1 MPLTFRE
8 MQLWFDEDNKPLSE
22 IITTILRNGY
32 YVDMLSV
39 LEDDDITPVQ
49 NYNLV
54 AEYLT
59 QLFGFPNDPNYMTAD
74 SESYSAGYED
84 LIPDAGPWLLF
95 IRHQNARDSDD
106 LDGKLYPIWQ
116 EGKSDEDEIDGFFLH
131 IEAQH
136 GQLPDHVIRILFL
149 NTKHQE
155 ASNGDYWVAFV
166 GTFPLNTQGTI
177 IDMADDGPEYLDQ
190 PVVLDIFM
198 DLIVAGA
205 KKPFIPNPLS
215 FIINYTYRSPNRVN

>member
-1 MPLTFRE
+1 MPLTYQE
-8 MQLWFDEDNKPLSE
+8 MQLWFDEKNRPLSE
-22 IITTILRNGY
+22 IITTIMGNGY
-32 YVDMLSV
+32 YADILSV
-39 LEDDDITPVQ
+39 REEDDETAVQ

-59 QLFGFPNDPNYMTAD
+59 QLFGFPNDPNYITAD
-74 SESYSAGYED
+74 SESYEAGYED

-116 EGKSDEDEIDGFFLH
+116 EGKSDEDEVDGFFLH
-131 IEAQH
+131 IEAQQ

-149 NTKHQE
+149 NTKLQE
-155 ASNGDYWVAFV
+155 ASNGDWPTFV
-166 GTFPLNTQGTI
+166 GTFPLNTQLTI
-177 IDMADDGPEYLDQ
+177 MDMADDGPEYLDQ

-198 DLIVAGA
+198 DLIVGGA

>member
-1 MPLTFRE
+1 MALTYQE
-8 MQLWFDEDNKPLSE
+8 MQPWFDEENKPLPE
-22 IITTILRNGY
+22 IITTILGNGY
-32 YVDMLSV
+32 YADVLSV
-39 LEDDDITPVQ
+39 REDDDRTPVQ
-49 NYNLV
+49 NYNVV

-59 QLFGFPNDPNYMTAD
+59 ELFGFPNYPNYMTAD
-74 SESYSAGYED
+74 SESYVSGYED

-106 LDGKLYPIWQ
+106 LDGKLYPLWQ
-116 EGKSDEDEIDGFFLH
+116 QGKSEEDEVDGFFLH
-131 IEAQH
+131 IDAQH

-149 NTKHQE
+149 NTKLQE
-155 ASNGDYWVAFV
+155 DANYDWPAFV

-177 IDMADDGPEYLDQ
+177 MDLADDGPEYLDQ

-215 FIINYTYRSPNRVN
+215 FIINYTYRSPSRVN